1 MNSFF
6 ESKLFYIILLATI
19 LGEFLLPW
27 ILGHFYKDYDGRTTV
42 MSALGSPES
51 PVRVIYNVW
60 LVWLGVFLLAASFA
74 LYREIRTVS
83 VGLSLMTL
91 VSVCVFA
98 IGAGILA
105 GLFSVNESKD
115 KVTVASR
122 IHGVG
127 SALGFMTLLFF
138 PLLQGIYGFMSGRMI
153 KGAVCVTAFVLALL
167 FFVFF
172 IMGDKERF
180 QKTVFAYEG
189 LWERLSLFFMYV
201 PFLYLSVENL
211 I

>member
-27 ILGHFYKDYDGRTTV
+27 ILGHFYKGYDGRTTV

>member
-1 MNSFF
+1 MTAFF

-27 ILGHFYKDYDGRTTV
+27 ILGHFYKGYDGRTTV

-115 KVTVASR
+115 KITVASR